1 MNKKKIKKYKRLKLP
16 SNIKIIK
23 NPIKNHLN
31 LIPLVNIIDKYI
43 TKYIRTHP
51 VSGCRK
57 VRTDGISTI
66 IQCSGEQKLNEIY
79 NNFILKSNLDENN
92 INYIYNGKGGDE
104 FDKNLTF
111 NQIANSTDKKE
122 KK

>member
-1 MNKKKIKKYKRLKLP
+1 MAQIEFQYN
-16 SNIKIIK
+16 
-23 NPIKNHLN
+23 
-31 LIPLVNIIDKYI
+31 
-43 TKYIRTHP
+43 
-51 VSGCRK
+51 
-57 VRTDGISTI
+57 GISTI

-111 NQIANSTDKKE
+111 NQMANSTDKKE